1 MSLTMTFTAESAA
14 DLRGQILAA
23 AAEYDAEAPTPVA
36 EEQLKSRKGRGKA
49 QAEEAPEKPAEP
61 VEPAEAPAP
70 EVTME
75 DLREEITKLVSLG
88 EAGSKASVQIVA
100 SLGAINEKGLPHI
113 KALKPEKF
121 AECLAAVKAKI
132 EELTPKG
139 VL

>member
-1 MSLTMTFTAESAA
+1 MTVTNDLIARIGAA
-14 DLRGQILAA
+14 TERYGPFASTH
-23 AAEYDAEAPTPVA
+23 EALGVA
-36 EEQLKSRKGRGKA
+36 SEEWD
-49 QAEEAPEKPAEP
+49 E
-61 VEPAEAPAP
+61 
-70 EVTME
+70 
-75 DLREEITKLVSLG
+75 LREAITSLVALG

-121 AECLAAVKAKI
+121 AECLALVKAKI

>member
-1 MSLTMTFTAESAA
+1 MSLTLTFTAQSAA
-14 DLRGQILAA
+14 DLRDQILAA
-23 AAEYDAEAPTPVA
+23 AAEYGGDASAPAA
-36 EEQLKSRKGRGKA
+36 EEPKPRKGRGKA
-49 QAEEAPEKPAEP
+49 QTEETVQEAPETPSEP
-61 VEPAEAPAP
+61 EAPA
-70 EVTME
+70 VTME

>member
-1 MSLTMTFTAESAA
+1 MSLTMTFMAESAA

-23 AAEYDAEAPTPVA
+23 AAEYGAEAPAPVA
-36 EEQLKSRKGRGKA
+36 EGPKSRKGRDKA
-49 QAEEAPEKPAEP
+49 QAEEATEKP
-61 VEPAEAPAP
+61 VEPAEPEAP
-70 EVTME
+70 EVTMDE
-75 DLREEITKLVSLG
+75 LREAITGLVALG

-121 AECLAAVKAKI
+121 AECLALVKTKI

>member
-1 MSLTMTFTAESAA
+1 MSLTMTFMAESAA
-14 DLRGQILAA
+14 DLRDQILAA
-23 AAEYDAEAPTPVA
+23 AAEYGAEAPTPVA
-36 EEQLKSRKGRGKA
+36 EEPKSRKGRGKA

-70 EVTME
+70 EVTMDE
-75 DLREEITKLVSLG
+75 LREAITSLVALG